1 MTQPLH
7 NPAVPVDR
15 FQEMKVLLAVA
26 EAESFAGG
34 AKLVGM
40 SPPSVTRVIAGLE
53 NRLGTLL
60 LARSTRSL
68 RLTEAGRRY
77 VEDCKRILL
86 DLDEA
91 EELATGSSIRARGNL
106 TVTAPVMFGEL
117 FLIPLITEYLA
128 AHSQVTINALLV
140 DRVVNMVDEG
150 VDVAIRIGQLPDT
163 GLQAIKVGQIRPVV
177 CAAPGF
183 LDRVGRPQEPKD
195 VLAYPVVMSSA
206 SNLLTEWHFQ
216 TAENTLSLH
225 PQPRL
230 LVSSNQAAIN
240 AARLGWG
247 LTRVL
252 SYQVADAVAKGELE
266 IVLTA
271 FQTPALPVH
280 VLYQGDKRVPA
291 KVRTFV
297 DFCAERFLAD
307 KALQAAGTV

>member
-1 MTQPLH
+1 M
-7 NPAVPVDR
+7 N
-15 FQEMKVLLAVA
+15 VLVAVA

-40 SPPSVTRVIAGLE
+40 SPPSVTRVVAGLE

-86 DLDEA
+86 ELEEA
-91 EELATGSSIRARGNL
+91 EELATGSASRARGNL

-128 AHSQVTINALLV
+128 AHSEVTINALLV
-140 DRVVNMVDEG
+140 DRVVNMADEG
-150 VDVAIRIGQLPDT
+150 VDVAIRIGELPDT

-177 CAAPGF
+177 CAAPAF
-183 LDRVGRPQEPKD
+183 LERVGRPQAPEE
-195 VLAYPVVMSSA
+195 VLAHPVVMSSA
-206 SNLLTEWHFQ
+206 SNLLTEWHFR
-216 TAENTLSLH
+216 TAETTVSLR

-252 SYQVADAVAKGELE
+252 SYQVAQAVAKGELE
-266 IVLTA
+266 IVLAA

-297 DFCAERFLAD
+297 DFCAERFLVD
-307 KALQAAGTV
+307 EALQAAGAV